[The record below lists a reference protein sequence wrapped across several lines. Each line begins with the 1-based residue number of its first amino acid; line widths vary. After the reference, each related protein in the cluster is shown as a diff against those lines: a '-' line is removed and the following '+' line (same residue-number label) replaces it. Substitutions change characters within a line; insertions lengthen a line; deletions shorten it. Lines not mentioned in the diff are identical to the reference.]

1 MEPGT
6 YKIDIPNHYN
16 VSAFGGKKHFV
27 ISTANAFGG
36 KNAFLAIAYL
46 VVGGICFVIT
56 IVFVVRKF

>member
-6 YKIDIPNHYN
+6 YKINITNNYN